1 MNNIPDISF
10 VVPMYNEEDVIATFF
25 STMDKTLKKIPQY
38 TYEFICVNDGSKD
51 KTLPILKEYATKDRR
66 IKIISFSR
74 NFYKEQAL
82 FAGLEASS
90 GRCVIPM
97 DADLQD
103 PPALILKFIKK
114 WQEGYEVVYGVR
126 TERTKDTLIKRI
138 TANLFY
144 KIFNFIADRPIPANT
159 GDYRLMD
166 RKVVD
171 AILQIKE
178 NKLFMK
184 GIFSWVGFKSCGVE
198 YQRPKRAAGKTKFNY
213 WKLWNF
219 ALDGITASTTLPLR
233 IWTYIGSF
241 IAAISGLYALYI
253 IGRTLFMGVSVPGYA
268 SLLVC
273 ILFFG
278 SVQLIVLGIFGE
290 YIGRIFMEV
299 KRRPRYI
306 IDEKINLIEHDKI

>member
-1 MNNIPDISF
+1 MTDISF
-10 VVPMYNEEDVIATFF
+10 IVPMYNEEEMIDIFF
-25 STMDKTLKKIPQY
+25 NKMEETLKLIPQY
-38 TYEFICVNDGSKD
+38 SYEYICINDGSSD
-51 KTLPILKEYATKDRR
+51 NTLSLLKERAKNNKNL
-66 IKIISFSR
+66 KIISFSR

-82 FAGLEASS
+82 FAGLAEAK

-103 PPALILKFIKK
+103 PPELILAFLQK
-114 WQEGYEVVYGVR
+114 WEDGYEVVYGIR
-126 TERTKDTLIKRI
+126 TDRQKDTFFKRL
-138 TANLFY
+138 TSNAFY
-144 KIFNFIADRPIPANT
+144 KIFNMIADRPIPANT

-166 RKVVD
+166 KKVVD
-171 AILQIKE
+171 AILTIQE

-198 YQRPKRAAGKTKFNY
+198 YKRPERAAGKTKWNY

-233 IWTYIGSF
+233 VWTYIGSI
-241 IAAISGLYALYI
+241 IAFISGMYALYI
-253 IGRTLFMGVSVPGYA
+253 IFRTLFYGVALPGYA
-268 SLLVC
+268 SLLVF

-290 YIGRIFMEV
+290 YIGRIFTEV

-306 IDEKINLIEHDKI
+306 VDEKINCE

>member
-1 MNNIPDISF
+1 MSNIPDISF

-25 STMDKTLKKIPQY
+25 STIEKTLKKIPQY
-38 TYEFICVNDGSKD
+38 TYEYICVNDGSKD
-51 KTLPILKEYATKDRR
+51 DTLSILKKYAAKDKR

-74 NFYKEQAL
+74 NFCKEQAL

-103 PPALILKFIKK
+103 PPSLIAEFLKK
-114 WQEGYEVVYGVR
+114 WEEGYEVVYGVR
-126 TERTKDTLIKRI
+126 TDRSKDSLIKRS
-138 TANLFY
+138 TAGLFY
-144 KIFNFIADRPIPANT
+144 KIFNAIADRPIPENT

-184 GIFSWVGFKSCGVE
+184 GIFSWVGFKSFGIE
-198 YQRPKRAAGKTKFNY
+198 YKRPERVAGKTKFNY

-253 IGRTLFMGVSVPGYA
+253 IGRTLFMGIDIPGYA

-306 IDEKINLIEHDKI
+306 IDEKINFSKDKD

>member
-1 MNNIPDISF
+1 MPNTPDISF
-10 VVPMYNEEDVIATFF
+10 VIPMYNEEKVIDKFF
-25 STMDKTLKKIPQY
+25 KTMEKTLSKLKNY
-38 TYEFICVNDGSKD
+38 TYEYVCINDGSKD
-51 KTLPILKEYATKDRR
+51 KTLAILKKYAQKHNN
-66 IKIISFSR
+66 IKVISFSR
-74 NFYKEQAL
+74 NFHKEQAL
-82 FAGLEASS
+82 FAGLTEAK
-90 GRCVIPM
+90 GKCIIPM

-103 PPALILKFIKK
+103 PPELIAKFLKK
-114 WQEGYEVVYGVR
+114 WEEGYEVVYGIR
-126 TERTKDTLIKRI
+126 TDRTKDTFLKRL
-138 TANLFY
+138 TAGLFY
-144 KIFNFIADRPIPANT
+144 KIFNLIADTPIPENT

-171 AILQIKE
+171 AILEIKE

-198 YQRPKRAAGKTKFNY
+198 YKRPERVAGNTKFDY

-233 IWTYIGSF
+233 IWTYIGGI
-241 IAAISGLYALYI
+241 IASISGLYALYI
-253 IGRTLFMGVSVPGYA
+253 IFRTLFLGVAVPGYA
-268 SLLVC
+268 SLLVS

-290 YIGRIFMEV
+290 YIGRIFIEV

-306 IDEKINLIEHDKI
+306 VDEKINCED

>member
-1 MNNIPDISF
+1 MRSQPDISF
-10 VVPMYNEEDVIATFF
+10 IIPMYNEEEVIEKFF
-25 STMDKTLKKIPQY
+25 IQMDKVLSQLSSY
-38 TYEFICVNDGSKD
+38 SYEYVCINDGSKD
-51 KTLPILKEYATKDRR
+51 KTLEILKRKALADKR

-82 FAGLEASS
+82 FAGLTEAK

-103 PPALILKFIKK
+103 PPELIIEFLKK
-114 WQEGYEVVYGVR
+114 WEEGYEVVYGVR
-126 TERTKDTLIKRI
+126 TDRSKDGFLKRLS
-138 TANLFY
+138 ANAFY
-144 KIFNFIADRPIPANT
+144 KIFNMIADRPIPANT

-171 AILQIKE
+171 AVLTIRE
-178 NKLFMK
+178 SKLFMK
-184 GIFSWVGFKSCGVE
+184 SIFSWVGFKSCGVE
-198 YQRPKRAAGKTKFNY
+198 YKRPERAAGTTKWNY

-233 IWTYIGSF
+233 IWTYVGGF
-241 IAAISGLYALYI
+241 IATVSGLYALYI
-253 IGRTLFMGVSVPGYA
+253 IFRTLFLGVSVPGYA
-268 SLLVC
+268 SLLVS

-290 YIGRIFMEV
+290 YIGRIYTEV
-299 KRRPRYI
+299 KHRPRYI
-306 IDEKINLIEHDKI
+306 IDEKINCDD

>member
-1 MNNIPDISF
+1 MTDISF
-10 VVPMYNEEDVIATFF
+10 IVPMYNEEEMIDIFF
-25 STMDKTLKKIPQY
+25 NKMEETLKLIPQY
-38 TYEFICVNDGSKD
+38 SYEYICINDGSSD
-51 KTLPILKEYATKDRR
+51 NTLALLKERAKNNKNL
-66 IKIISFSR
+66 KIISFSR

-82 FAGLEASS
+82 FAGLAEAK

-103 PPALILKFIKK
+103 PPELILAFLQK
-114 WQEGYEVVYGVR
+114 WEDGYEVVYGVR
-126 TERTKDTLIKRI
+126 TDRQKDTFFKRL
-138 TANLFY
+138 TSNAFY
-144 KIFNFIADRPIPANT
+144 KIFNMIADRPIPANT

-166 RKVVD
+166 KKVVD
-171 AILQIKE
+171 AILTIQE

-198 YQRPKRAAGKTKFNY
+198 YKRPERAAGKTKWNY

-233 IWTYIGSF
+233 IWTYIGGL
-241 IAAISGLYALYI
+241 IATVSGLYALYI
-253 IGRTLFMGVSVPGYA
+253 IFRTLFLGVGVPGYA
-268 SLLVC
+268 SLLVS

-290 YIGRIFMEV
+290 YIGRIFTEV

-306 IDEKINLIEHDKI
+306 VDEKINCE

>member
-1 MNNIPDISF
+1 MKQTPDISF
-10 VVPMYNEEDVIATFF
+10 VIPMYNEEEVIASFF
-25 STMDKTLKKIPQY
+25 ATMEKSLSKLKKYTYEYVCINDGSTDKTL
-38 TYEFICVNDGSKD
+38 S
-51 KTLPILKEYATKDRR
+51 ILKSYAKKHSN
-66 IKIISFSR
+66 IKIVSFSR

-82 FAGLEASS
+82 FAGLQEAR
-90 GRCVIPM
+90 GRCIIPM

-103 PPALILKFIKK
+103 PPELISKFVKK
-114 WQEGYEVVYGVR
+114 WEEGYEVVYGVR
-126 TERTKDTLIKRI
+126 IDRQRDTLVKRL
-138 TANLFY
+138 TAKIFY
-144 KIFNFIADRPIPANT
+144 KIFNLVAETPIPENT

-171 AILQIKE
+171 AILEIRE

-184 GIFSWVGFKSCGVE
+184 GIFSWVGFKSCGIE
-198 YQRPKRAAGKTKFNY
+198 YKRPERVAGKTKFNY

-233 IWTYIGSF
+233 IWTYIGCIIGS
-241 IAAISGLYALYI
+241 ISALYAIYI
-253 IGRTLFMGVSVPGYA
+253 IFKTIFMGVAVPGYA
-268 SLLVC
+268 SLLVS

-290 YIGRIFMEV
+290 YLGRIFIEV

-306 IDEKINLIEHDKI
+306 IDEKINCDD

>member
-1 MNNIPDISF
+1 MKQTPDISF
-10 VVPMYNEEDVIATFF
+10 VIPMYNEEEVIASFF
-25 STMDKTLKKIPQY
+25 ATMEKSLSKLKKYTYEYVCINDGSTDKTL
-38 TYEFICVNDGSKD
+38 S
-51 KTLPILKEYATKDRR
+51 ILKSYAKKHSN
-66 IKIISFSR
+66 IKIVSFSR

-82 FAGLEASS
+82 FAGLQEAR
-90 GRCVIPM
+90 GRCIIPM

-103 PPALILKFIKK
+103 PPELISKFIKK
-114 WQEGYEVVYGVR
+114 WEEGYEVVYGVR
-126 TERTKDTLIKRI
+126 IDRQRDTLVKRL
-138 TANLFY
+138 TAKIFY
-144 KIFNFIADRPIPANT
+144 KIFNLVAETPIPENT

-171 AILQIKE
+171 AILEIRE

-184 GIFSWVGFKSCGVE
+184 GIFSWVGFKSCGIE
-198 YQRPKRAAGKTKFNY
+198 YKRPERVAGKTKFNY

-233 IWTYIGSF
+233 IWTYIGCIIGS
-241 IAAISGLYALYI
+241 ISALYAIYI
-253 IGRTLFMGVSVPGYA
+253 IFKTIFMGVAVPGYA
-268 SLLVC
+268 SLLVS

-290 YIGRIFMEV
+290 YLGRIFIEV

-306 IDEKINLIEHDKI
+306 IDEKINCDD

>member
-1 MNNIPDISF
+1 M
-10 VVPMYNEEDVIATFF
+10 
-25 STMDKTLKKIPQY
+25 
-38 TYEFICVNDGSKD
+38 
-51 KTLPILKEYATKDRR
+51 
-66 IKIISFSR
+66 SFSR

-82 FAGLEASS
+82 FAGLQEAR
-90 GRCVIPM
+90 GRCIIPM

-103 PPALILKFIKK
+103 PPELISKFIKK
-114 WQEGYEVVYGVR
+114 WEEGYEVVYGVR
-126 TERTKDTLIKRI
+126 IDRQRDTLVKRL
-138 TANLFY
+138 TAKIFY
-144 KIFNFIADRPIPANT
+144 KIFNLVAETPIPENT

-171 AILQIKE
+171 AILEIRE

-184 GIFSWVGFKSCGVE
+184 GIFSWVGFKSCGIE
-198 YQRPKRAAGKTKFNY
+198 YKRPERVAGKTKFNY

-233 IWTYIGSF
+233 IWTYIGCIIGS
-241 IAAISGLYALYI
+241 ISALYAIYI
-253 IGRTLFMGVSVPGYA
+253 IFKTIFMGVAVPGYA
-268 SLLVC
+268 SLLVS

-290 YIGRIFMEV
+290 YLGRIFIEV

-306 IDEKINLIEHDKI
+306 IDEKINCDD

>member
-1 MNNIPDISF
+1 MTDISF
-10 VVPMYNEEDVIATFF
+10 IVPMYNEEEMIDIFF
-25 STMDKTLKKIPQY
+25 NKMEETLKLIPQY
-38 TYEFICVNDGSKD
+38 SYEYICINDGSSD
-51 KTLPILKEYATKDRR
+51 NTLSLLKERAKNNKNL
-66 IKIISFSR
+66 KIISFSR

-82 FAGLEASS
+82 FAGLAEAK

-103 PPALILKFIKK
+103 PPELILAFLQK
-114 WQEGYEVVYGVR
+114 WEDGYEVVYGVR
-126 TERTKDTLIKRI
+126 TDRQKDTFFKRL
-138 TANLFY
+138 TSNAFY
-144 KIFNFIADRPIPANT
+144 KIFNMIADRPIPANT

-166 RKVVD
+166 KKVVD
-171 AILQIKE
+171 AILTIQE

-198 YQRPKRAAGKTKFNY
+198 YKRPERAAGKTKWNY

-233 IWTYIGSF
+233 VWTYIGSI
-241 IAAISGLYALYI
+241 IAFISGMYALYI
-253 IGRTLFMGVSVPGYA
+253 IFRTLFYGVALPGYA
-268 SLLVC
+268 SLLVF

-290 YIGRIFMEV
+290 YIGRIFTEV

-306 IDEKINLIEHDKI
+306 VDEKINCE

>member
-1 MNNIPDISF
+1 MVDISF
-10 VVPMYNEEDVIATFF
+10 IVPMYNEEDVIDIFF
-25 STMDKTLKKIPQY
+25 AKMSETLAKLPQY
-38 TYEFICVNDGSKD
+38 SYEYICVNDGSTD
-51 KTLPILKEYATKDRR
+51 KTLSLLRERAKKDQRV
-66 IKIISFSR
+66 KVISFSR

-82 FAGLEASS
+82 FAGLAEAK

-103 PPALILKFIKK
+103 PPELIAEFLQK
-114 WQEGYEVVYGVR
+114 WEEGYEVVYGIR
-126 TERTKDTLIKRI
+126 NDRKKDTFFKRL
-138 TANLFY
+138 TSAAFY
-144 KIFNFIADRPIPANT
+144 KIFNLIADRPIPANT
-159 GDYRLMD
+159 GDFRLMD

-171 AILQIKE
+171 AILLIQE

-198 YQRPKRAAGKTKFNY
+198 YKRPERAAGQTKWNY

-233 IWTYIGSF
+233 IWTYIGGL
-241 IAAISGLYALYI
+241 IATVSGLYALYI
-253 IGRTLFMGVSVPGYA
+253 IFRTLFLGVGVPGYA
-268 SLLVC
+268 SLLVS

-290 YIGRIFMEV
+290 YIGRIFTEV

-306 IDEKINLIEHDKI
+306 IDEKINC

>member
-1 MNNIPDISF
+1 MTDISF
-10 VVPMYNEEDVIATFF
+10 IVPMYNEEEMIDIFF
-25 STMDKTLKKIPQY
+25 NKMEETLKLIPQY
-38 TYEFICVNDGSKD
+38 SYEYICINDGSSD
-51 KTLPILKEYATKDRR
+51 NTLSLLKERAKNNKNL
-66 IKIISFSR
+66 KIISFSR

-82 FAGLEASS
+82 FAGLAEAK

-103 PPALILKFIKK
+103 PPELILAFLQK
-114 WQEGYEVVYGVR
+114 WEDGYEVVYGIR
-126 TERTKDTLIKRI
+126 TDRQKDTFFKRL
-138 TANLFY
+138 TSNAFY
-144 KIFNFIADRPIPANT
+144 KIFNMIADRPIPANT

-166 RKVVD
+166 KKVVD
-171 AILQIKE
+171 AILTIQE

-198 YQRPKRAAGKTKFNY
+198 YKRPERAAGKTKWNY

-233 IWTYIGSF
+233 IWTYIGGL
-241 IAAISGLYALYI
+241 IATVSGLYALYI
-253 IGRTLFMGVSVPGYA
+253 IFRTLFLGVGVPGYA
-268 SLLVC
+268 SLLVS

-290 YIGRIFMEV
+290 YIGRIFTEV

-306 IDEKINLIEHDKI
+306 IDEKINC

>member
-1 MNNIPDISF
+1 MTDISF
-10 VVPMYNEEDVIATFF
+10 IVPMYNEEEMIDIFF
-25 STMDKTLKKIPQY
+25 NKMEETLKLIPQY
-38 TYEFICVNDGSKD
+38 SYEYICINDGSSD
-51 KTLPILKEYATKDRR
+51 NTLSLLKERAKNNKNL
-66 IKIISFSR
+66 KIISFSR

-82 FAGLEASS
+82 FAGLAEAK

-103 PPALILKFIKK
+103 PPELILAFLQK
-114 WQEGYEVVYGVR
+114 WEDGYEVVYGIR
-126 TERTKDTLIKRI
+126 TDRQKDTFFKRL
-138 TANLFY
+138 TSNAFY
-144 KIFNFIADRPIPANT
+144 KIFNMIADRPIPANT

-166 RKVVD
+166 KKVVD
-171 AILQIKE
+171 AILTIQE

-198 YQRPKRAAGKTKFNY
+198 YKRPERAAGKTKWNY

-233 IWTYIGSF
+233 VWTYIGSI
-241 IAAISGLYALYI
+241 IAFISGMYALYI
-253 IGRTLFMGVSVPGYA
+253 IFRTLFYGVALPGYA
-268 SLLVC
+268 SLLVF

-290 YIGRIFMEV
+290 YIGRIFTEV

-306 IDEKINLIEHDKI
+306 VDEKINC

>member
-1 MNNIPDISF
+1 MNNTPDISF
-10 VVPMYNEEDVIATFF
+10 VVPMYNEEAVITKFF
-25 STMDKTLKKIPQY
+25 STMEKTLKKLSKY
-38 TYEFICVNDGSKD
+38 TYEYICVNDGSKD
-51 KTLPILKEYATKDRR
+51 KTLSILKEYAAKDAR

-74 NFYKEQAL
+74 NFSKEQAL

-103 PPALILKFIKK
+103 PPSVILDFLKK

-126 TERTKDTLIKRI
+126 TDREKDSLFKRF
-138 TANLFY
+138 TAGIFY
-144 KIFNFIADRPIPANT
+144 KIFNLVSDRPIPANT

-171 AILQIKE
+171 AVLQIRE

-198 YQRPKRAAGKTKFNY
+198 YKRPERAAGTTKFNY

-233 IWTYIGSF
+233 IWTYIGSI
-241 IAAISGLYALYI
+241 IATISGLYALYI
-253 IGRTLFMGVSVPGYA
+253 IGRTIFMGVDIPGYA

-306 IDEKINLIEHDKI
+306 IDEKINFSEK

>member
-1 MNNIPDISF
+1 MTNIPDISF

-25 STMDKTLKKIPQY
+25 LTMEKTLKKLPQY
-38 TYEFICVNDGSKD
+38 TYEYICINDGSKD
-51 KTLPILKEYATKDRR
+51 KTLSILKKYATKDKR

-82 FAGLEASS
+82 FAGLEAAT

-103 PPALILKFIKK
+103 PPSLIADFLKK
-114 WQEGYEVVYGVR
+114 WQEGYEIVYGIR
-126 TERTKDTLIKRI
+126 TDRSKDSIIKRF
-138 TANLFY
+138 TAGLFY
-144 KIFNFIADRPIPANT
+144 KIFNTIADRPIPENT
-159 GDYRLMD
+159 GDYRLID

-198 YQRPKRAAGKTKFNY
+198 YKRQERAAGKTKFNY

-219 ALDGITASTTLPLR
+219 ALDGITSSTTLPLR
-233 IWTYIGSF
+233 IWTYIGSL

-253 IGRTLFMGVSVPGYA
+253 IGRTLFMGVDIPGYA

-306 IDEKINLIEHDKI
+306 IDEKINFSEK

>member
-1 MNNIPDISF
+1 MVDISF
-10 VVPMYNEEDVIATFF
+10 IVPMYNEEDVIDIFF
-25 STMDKTLKKIPQY
+25 AKMSETLAKLPQY
-38 TYEFICVNDGSKD
+38 SYEYICVNDGSTD
-51 KTLPILKEYATKDRR
+51 KTLSLLRERAKKDQRV
-66 IKIISFSR
+66 KVISFSR

-82 FAGLEASS
+82 FAGLAEAK

-103 PPALILKFIKK
+103 PPELIAEFLQK
-114 WQEGYEVVYGVR
+114 WEEGYEVVYGIR
-126 TERTKDTLIKRI
+126 NDRKKDTFFKRL
-138 TANLFY
+138 TSAAFY
-144 KIFNFIADRPIPANT
+144 KIFNLIADHPIPANT
-159 GDYRLMD
+159 GDFRLMD

-171 AILQIKE
+171 AILLIQE

-198 YQRPKRAAGKTKFNY
+198 YKRPERAAGQTKWNY

-233 IWTYIGSF
+233 IWTYIGGL
-241 IAAISGLYALYI
+241 IATVSGLYALYI
-253 IGRTLFMGVSVPGYA
+253 IFRTLFLGVGVPGYA
-268 SLLVC
+268 SLLVS

-290 YIGRIFMEV
+290 YIGRIFTEV

-306 IDEKINLIEHDKI
+306 IDEKINC

>member
-1 MNNIPDISF
+1 MSNQPDISF
-10 VVPMYNEEDVIATFF
+10 IVPMYNEEEVIEKFF
-25 STMDKTLKKIPQY
+25 AKMDEILAQIP
-38 TYEFICVNDGSKD
+38 TYSYEYVCVNDGSKD
-51 KTLPILKEYATKDRR
+51 KTLEILKKKAELDKR

-82 FAGLEASS
+82 FAGLDEAK

-103 PPALILKFIKK
+103 PPELITEFLKK
-114 WQEGYEVVYGVR
+114 WEEGYEVVYGVR
-126 TERTKDTLIKRI
+126 TDRGKDSFLKRMS
-138 TANLFY
+138 ANAFY
-144 KIFNFIADRPIPANT
+144 KIFNMIADRPIPANT

-171 AILQIKE
+171 AVLTIQE

-198 YQRPKRAAGKTKFNY
+198 YKRPERAAGTTKWNY

-233 IWTYIGSF
+233 IWTYIGGI
-241 IAAISGLYALYI
+241 IATISGLYALYI
-253 IGRTLFMGVSVPGYA
+253 IFRTLFLGVGVPGYA
-268 SLLVC
+268 SLLVS

-290 YIGRIFMEV
+290 YIGRIFTEV

-306 IDEKINLIEHDKI
+306 IDEKINCEE